1 VEKFARIGIFLL
13 IITATLLIIIVQRA
27 YTPTYSNWGIDGLRP
42 NSWSESKQFFL
53 APQNLQIS
61 FSTAKQQEISLYLLD
76 RGALEKWRQTK
87 MLTPII
93 AIENASSHI
102 AIYEI
107 PKRDAYTIL
116 VRNPNQTPVSIEINL
131 TLQGFEKDLLLATT
145 VIALIGTVLI
155 IFQRFFKK

>member
-13 IITATLLIIIVQRA
+13 IITATFLITIVQRA
-27 YTPTYSNWGIDGLRP
+27 YSPTYSNWEIDGLRP

-116 VRNPNQTPVSIEINL
+116 VHNPNQTPVNIEINL